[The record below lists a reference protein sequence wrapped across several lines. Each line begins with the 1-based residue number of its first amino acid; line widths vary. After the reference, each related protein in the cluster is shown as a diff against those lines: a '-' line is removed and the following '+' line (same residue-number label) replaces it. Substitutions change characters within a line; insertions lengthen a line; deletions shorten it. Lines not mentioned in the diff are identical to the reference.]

1 VATQV
6 TQTVMRIAS
15 IVAGFALMLAG
26 AAMLVLPGPG
36 LLAIAAGLAILARE
50 FEWAKRLLDRMKTAA
65 GRFRRNRE

>member
-1 VATQV
+1 M

-15 IVAGFALMLAG
+15 IVAGFALMVAG
-26 AAMLVLPGPG
+26 TAMLVLPGPG

-50 FEWAKRLLDRMKTAA
+50 FEWAKRLLDRMKAAA